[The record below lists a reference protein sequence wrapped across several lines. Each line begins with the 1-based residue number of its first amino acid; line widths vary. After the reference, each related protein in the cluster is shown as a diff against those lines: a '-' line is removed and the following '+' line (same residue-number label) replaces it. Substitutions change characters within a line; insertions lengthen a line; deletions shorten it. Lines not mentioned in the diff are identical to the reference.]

1 MSNAFLQRILDR
13 NREWARQTTERDPEF
28 FTRLAA
34 QQAPEI
40 FWIGCSDARVPADR
54 LLNLDPGQV
63 FVHRNIANQVY
74 QIDVNCLSVLEF
86 AVNVLKVKHIIVC
99 GHYGC
104 GGVKAAMERTEL
116 GLIDNWLRQIK
127 DIYAANA
134 RVLDSEANDDKR
146 LNMLCEL
153 NVRQQV
159 LNICHTS
166 IVQNAWKAGQS
177 LTVHG
182 WIYSIRNGRL
192 HDLDF
197 WVDGV
202 HDLNPIYQ
210 MLNVEESTPSF

>member
-1 MSNAFLQRILDR
+1 MSNAFLQKILDR
-13 NREWARQTTERDPEF
+13 NRDWARQTTERDPEF
-28 FTRLAA
+28 FSRLAE

-74 QIDVNCLSVLEF
+74 QIDVNCLSVLEY
-86 AVNVLKVKHIIVC
+86 AVNILKVKHIIVC

-104 GGVKAAMERTEL
+104 GGVRAAMERTEL

-127 DIYAANA
+127 DIYAGNA
-134 RVLDSEANDDKR
+134 RVLDSEPSDDKR

-166 IVQNAWKAGQS
+166 IVQAAWNQGQPLS
-177 LTVHG
+177 VHG

-202 HDLNPIYQ
+202 QDLNPIYQ
-210 MLNVEESTPSF
+210 MLNVEDDAPSF